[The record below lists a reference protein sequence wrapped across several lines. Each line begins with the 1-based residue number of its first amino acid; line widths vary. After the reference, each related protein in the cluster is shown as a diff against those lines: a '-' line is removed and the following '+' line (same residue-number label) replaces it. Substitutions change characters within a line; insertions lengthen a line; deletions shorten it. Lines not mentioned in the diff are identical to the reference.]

1 MTNSDVEPI
10 RALVARILNTT
21 DLALN
26 KGTNDGVE
34 MGMKFA
40 ILSGIGEDIKDPET
54 GEVLD
59 SIPIAKTVVK
69 VVQATPRVSVARTFR
84 SYTRNGIFD
93 AFPITK
99 SETRHET
106 LESDERNAQQELDPE
121 RAKVKI
127 GDSAVEY
134 VGEFSGIVYDF

>member
-1 MTNSDVEPI
+1 MTNPDAEPI

-34 MGMKFA
+34 TGMRFA
-40 ILSGIGEDIKDPET
+40 ILSGIGEDIRDPET
-54 GEVLD
+54 DEVLD

-69 VVQATPRVSVARTFR
+69 IVQATPRVAVARTFR

-93 AFPITK
+93 ALSIAK

-106 LESDERNAQQELDPE
+106 LESDEQSAQQELDPD

-127 GDSAVEY
+127 GDTAVEY
-134 VGEFSGIVYDF
+134 TGEFSGILYGF

>member
-1 MTNSDVEPI
+1 MTRPTSEPI

-26 KGTNDGVE
+26 KGSDDGVE
-34 MGMKFA
+34 TGMKFA
-40 ILSGIGEDIKDPET
+40 ILSGVGEDIRDPET
-54 GEVLD
+54 NEVLD

-69 VVQATPRVSVARTFR
+69 VVQVTPRVSVARTFR
-84 SYTRNGIFD
+84 SYTRSGIFD
-93 AFPITK
+93 ALAFGK

-106 LESDERNAQQELDPE
+106 LESDEQSVQQELDPA

-127 GDSAVEY
+127 GDPAVEY
-134 VGEFSGIVYDF
+134 TGEYSGILYDF